1 MNGGDCISIV
11 QQLYDKTT
19 YLSHKDYKDK
29 MRSCSPGFTVA
40 NSLNWR

>member
-11 QQLYDKTT
+11 QQLYDKT